1 MASLPVSASPL
12 TVTTLAVPVIAVE
25 KSATYEE
32 ESRVTMSPE
41 VTPLNA

>member
-1 MASLPVSASPL
+1 MASLPASASPL
-12 TVTTLAVPVIAVE
+12 TVTTFAVPVTAVE